1 MIIGGASGRGF
12 LSDLMGNLCIFWIM
26 FGVLFG
32 VIWGAPGLSRG
43 QIFFFW
49 ALFAFDFKKE
59 KGPNRQRANLGG
71 SPWGGLGGLGG
82 AGGPQGQPARQ
93 PGSQAA
99 SQAARQAASQPA
111 RQHIGP
117 QWGHIGPE

>member
-1 MIIGGASGRGF
+1 MYFLDNVRGAFWGDLGGSWPPPRP
-12 LSDLMGNLCIFWIM
+12 D
-26 FGVLFG
+26 
-32 VIWGAPGLSRG
+32 
-43 QIFFFW
+43 FFFW
-49 ALFAFDFKKE
+49 ALFAIDFKKE